1 MNLMI
6 MFTTTHVDIHGSNM
20 MAIQTFYMMVIFTI
34 YMMDIL
40 TNTSYL
46 SRNRTLRAALLI
58 TPAVVMMPAMCTA
71 LTAGTKLCRTLT
83 TPTT

>member
-6 MFTTTHVDIHGSNM
+6 MFTTKHVDIHGSNM

-34 YMMDIL
+34 YMRDTL
-40 TNTSYL
+40 TNMSYL
-46 SRNRTLRAALLI
+46 SRNRTLKAALPV
-58 TPAVVMMPAMCTA
+58 TPAVVMIPAMRTA
-71 LTAGTKLCRTLT
+71 LTAGTKLCHTLT